1 MSRITMQENYIKSI
15 WWIHVLHVFGALNQF
30 YQIKP
35 ILTLKISVTNFWRF
49 QYVEDFD
56 IKFVLLDE
64 NNFEWIAFC

>member
-1 MSRITMQENYIKSI
+1 MSRITMQESYIKSI
-15 WWIHVLHVFGALNQF
+15 WWIHVLHVFGGLNKF
-30 YQIKP
+30 YEIKP